1 MTNTVINTFPGV
13 YKKNPSTPDLHV
25 NMTFWTPWRRRVV
38 RSGVQRVGEESR
50 SGWSGA
56 GEQGRDSS
64 LDQRTGLII
73 NSELGKKVQGFDAQ
87 FTDLS
92 VAMIWQRG
100 GGRAE
105 HKKEG
110 WLQDWVQLVVTSLL
124 CLRHTWHTQ
133 THTHTQ
139 TQRLGK
145 GRSTPGSRGGG
156 WGRCNST
163 LLTPTPPT
171 GATWH

>member
-1 MTNTVINTFPGV
+1 M
-13 YKKNPSTPDLHV
+13 
-25 NMTFWTPWRRRVV
+25 V

-92 VAMIWQRG
+92 VATICQRG
-100 GGRAE
+100 SGRAG

-110 WLQDWVQLVVTSLL
+110 LLQDWVQLVVTSLF
-124 CLRHTWHTQ
+124 CLRHT
-133 THTHTQ
+133 
-139 TQRLGK
+139 
-145 GRSTPGSRGGG
+145 
-156 WGRCNST
+156 
-163 LLTPTPPT
+163 
-171 GATWH
+171 